1 MFPDIGIENIGNF
14 FITIIQASVDTLI
27 MGFSGC
33 CPADSDLENTWRN
46 DLEREVRE
54 VTSPVFNDVAD
65 MMKIIANPLRIK
77 ILFLLEKKDH
87 SVYEL
92 MYVLKE
98 PQNLLSYNLGVLK
111 KAGLLESYYR
121 SRHKTYR
128 LTGEKS
134 APFIRCLQQ
143 VLIT

>member
-1 MFPDIGIENIGNF
+1 MRLL
-14 FITIIQASVDTLI
+14 DTKVIPALIDTHI

-33 CPADSDLENTWRN
+33 CPADSDLENAWRH
-46 DLEREVRE
+46 DLEREVHE
-54 VTSPVFNDVAD
+54 INSPAFDDVAE
-65 MMKIIANPLRIK
+65 MMKIVANPLRIK

-111 KAGLLESYYR
+111 KAGFLESYYR

-128 LTGEKS
+128 LTGDRS
-134 APFIRCLQQ
+134 TQLIRYLRQ
-143 VLIT
+143 VLIS

>member
-1 MFPDIGIENIGNF
+1 
-14 FITIIQASVDTLI
+14 

-33 CPADSDLENTWRN
+33 CPADGDLENAWRD
-46 DLEREVRE
+46 DLEREVDE
-54 VTSPVFNDVAD
+54 VTSPVFDEVAE
-65 MMKIIANPLRIK
+65 MMKIIANPLRIR

-98 PQNLLSYNLGVLK
+98 PQNLLSYNLGILK
-111 KAGLLESYYR
+111 RAGLLESYYR

-128 LTGEKS
+128 LAGDRS
-134 APFIRCLQQ
+134 APLIRCLRQ
-143 VLIT
+143 VLIP

>member
-1 MFPDIGIENIGNF
+1 M
-14 FITIIQASVDTLI
+14 V
-27 MGFSGC
+27 FSGC
-33 CPADSDLENTWRN
+33 CPADGDLESTWREA
-46 DLEREVRE
+46 LERDVYEIN
-54 VTSPVFNDVAD
+54 SPVFEDVAEI
-65 MMKIIANPLRIK
+65 MKIVANPLRIK

-111 KAGLLESYYR
+111 KAGLVESYYR

-128 LTGEKS
+128 LSGDRS
-134 APFIRCLQQ
+134 APLIRCLRQ
-143 VLIT
+143 VIFP

>member
-1 MFPDIGIENIGNF
+1 
-14 FITIIQASVDTLI
+14 

-33 CPADSDLENTWRN
+33 CPADSDLENAWRD
-46 DLEREVRE
+46 DLEWEVHE
-54 VTSPVFNDVAD
+54 VTSPVFDDVAG
-65 MMKIIANPLRIK
+65 MMKVIANPLRIK

-98 PQNLLSYNLGVLK
+98 PQNLLSYNLGILK

-128 LTGEKS
+128 FSGDRN
-134 APFIRCLQQ
+134 APLIKCLRQ
-143 VLIT
+143 VLVP

>member
-1 MFPDIGIENIGNF
+1 
-14 FITIIQASVDTLI
+14 
-27 MGFSGC
+27 MGFSSC
-33 CPADSDLENTWRN
+33 CPADGDLENKWRN
-46 DLEREVRE
+46 DLEREVHE
-54 VTSPVFNDVAD
+54 INSPVFDDVAD
-65 MMKIIANPLRIK
+65 LMKIVANPLRIK

-98 PQNLLSYNLGVLK
+98 PQNLLSYNLGILK

-128 LTGEKS
+128 LTGERS
-134 APFIRCLQQ
+134 TPLIRCLRQI
-143 VLIT
+143 LIP

>member
-1 MFPDIGIENIGNF
+1 
-14 FITIIQASVDTLI
+14 

-33 CPADSDLENTWRN
+33 CPADSDLENAWRD
-46 DLEREVRE
+46 DLEREVHE
-54 VTSPVFNDVAD
+54 VTSPVFDDVAG
-65 MMKIIANPLRIK
+65 MMKVIANPLRIK

-98 PQNLLSYNLGVLK
+98 PQNLLSYNLGILK

-128 LTGEKS
+128 FSGNRN
-134 APFIRCLQQ
+134 APLIKCLWQ
-143 VLIT
+143 VLVP